1 MSKLVALLSIP
12 LGFALVKR
20 ITATIPKDTTP
31 IVPII
36 PTLPTTPVAPTPFVP
51 LPPPGPTKFKV
62 DIPEGIVPFFPKQP
76 DTPPK
81 GVTIDPSK
89 FPKIGNIKDLN
100 FQTGFFDP
108 AVQARLRAKQ

>member
-1 MSKLVALLSIP
+1 MSKLIALLSIP

-36 PTLPTTPVAPTPFVP
+36 PTLPTT
-51 LPPPGPTKFKV
+51 
-62 DIPEGIVPFFPKQP
+62 PEGIVPFFPKQP

-108 AVQARLRAKQ
+108 AVQARLRAQQ